1 VAQPDP
7 VAAPAHAR
15 FMRRRA
21 WVAALP
27 LMAGAGFASAQRPET
42 EASQGG
48 GARVLAVGPG
58 RAVKSLAEA
67 ARLAQDGDTLEV
79 DAGDYPGD
87 VAVWTQDRLVIR
99 AVGGRARLAAA
110 GRSAEGKA
118 IWVVRGG
125 DIRAEGLDF
134 SGASVPSKNGAGI
147 RFERG
152 RLTLRDCG
160 FFNNENGILT
170 ASDPGAEL
178 HLGGCEFGHNG
189 YGDGYSHNLYVNAI
203 ARLTVTGSYFHHAR
217 VGHLLKSRAVEN
229 HILYNRL
236 TDEEGGRAS
245 YELEFPNG
253 GIARVLGNIIAQ
265 GATTENST
273 LVSFGAEGYMR
284 STNTLY
290 LVHNTLVDGG
300 VPNARLLVI
309 RDGDRQAM
317 VANNLLVGGAR
328 FDPPAGA
335 QFERNLHA
343 PDASLGAAER
353 HDYRL
358 RRAAAKAFIARP
370 LDGANDGVLT
380 PRAEYVHP
388 LRTRLLGSAPLLA
401 GALQSLAD

>member
-1 VAQPDP
+1 
-7 VAAPAHAR
+7 
-15 FMRRRA
+15 
-21 WVAALP
+21 

-67 ARLAQDGDTLEV
+67 ARQAQDGDTLEV

-125 DIRAEGLDF
+125 DIRAEGFDF

-178 HLGGCEFGHNG
+178 DIGGCEFGHNG
-189 YGDGYSHNLYVNAI
+189 YGDGYSHNLYANGI
-203 ARLTVTGSYFHHAR
+203 GRLTVTGSYFHHAR
-217 VGHLLKSRAVEN
+217 VGHLLKSRAIEN

-236 TDEEGGRAS
+236 TDEEGGTAS

-253 GIARVLGNIIAQ
+253 GVARVLGNIIQQ
-265 GATTENST
+265 GRRSENPI
-273 LVSFGAEGYMR
+273 LVSFGAEGYLPR
-284 STNTLY
+284 ANALY
-290 LVHNTLVDGG
+290 LAHNTLVDDG
-300 VPNARLLVI
+300 VPNARFLWI
-309 RDGDRQAM
+309 RDGERR
-317 VANNLLVGGAR
+317 VVVTNNLLVGAAR
-328 FDPPAGA
+328 LEFASTDK
-335 QFERNLHA
+335 FENNLRA
-343 PDASLGAAER
+343 PRSDFADAER
-353 HDYRL
+353 HDWRL
-358 RRAAAKAFIARP
+358 RKSAAAFGRSTVVGAP
-370 LDGANDGVLT
+370 VELDLV
-380 PRAEYVHP
+380 PRLEYVHP
-388 LRTRLLGSAPLLA
+388 LSTRPVGRANVQP
-401 GALQSLAD
+401 GALQLTAD